1 MHLFGVLTLN
11 NKKQILNLNMHS
23 ALYIA
28 LSKLGFHSVFLKKSQ
43 HYQYHWFIIQSD
55 FLPLL
60 AIQNRTI
67 YHQKDS
73 YRSETF

>member
-1 MHLFGVLTLN
+1 MHMFGVLTLD
-11 NKKQILNLNMHS
+11 NKKQILNLNTHS
-23 ALYIA
+23 ALYLA

-43 HYQYHWFIIQSD
+43 HFQYHWFIIQSN

-60 AIQNRTI
+60 CTQNRTI

-73 YRSETF
+73 YRFETF